1 MGSLVKSLEIQ
12 GYKTFASSTEF
23 KFADTVTA
31 IVGPNGSGKSN
42 IVDALRWVL
51 GEQSY
56 SLLRGKKTEDMIF
69 AGSEQRARAGMASAT
84 LTFSNESEWLP
95 IDFSEVAIT
104 RRAYRDGQNEYVL
117 NGQRVRL
124 KDVSELLSKS
134 GLSERTYTI
143 IGQGLVDA
151 ALSLKAEER
160 RKLFEE
166 AAGIGLYRSR
176 REESLRRLETTKRN
190 IERVQDILTELR
202 PLLRSLERQAEKA
215 REFERMKTDLRV
227 ILREWY
233 GYHWHL
239 AQKDLVLARE
249 STSGFEVSLG
259 DAKRLQGKIDTQL
272 NSVRSVISELREKL
286 KIWRRKAADLQLERE
301 KLRREIAVADERIRS
316 HQQQYENVK
325 LELLRAE
332 PELEQREL
340 LLLKANDYL
349 ERQRRELKE
358 AQNYTTN
365 AIEEL
370 QAAQALKL
378 DTENELIGVRRN
390 LSELFS
396 RNSYL
401 EATLA
406 GLTEQIDVKKNE
418 IITIGL
424 SLQEIEDDYSK
435 NKKTLEQNTLIL
447 DTIFLQKD
455 SVEEQ
460 IKRLAVERKSKEA
473 NLNELFKRHSVYEN
487 ERERLLSQMDLIEK
501 SEKALTGFARGASKV
516 MRHENLI
523 ELKERIGVLRD
534 IVEIPQELDTA
545 ITAALGDYLDVVIL
559 ETDKNIEDILLTL
572 EKEGVRGALLPL
584 NRLYLGKKKISAIAQ
599 RGVIGIASDL
609 VVCPSKIRP
618 AIELLLDGVIVVEKR
633 QIAQHIV
640 ANLREETA
648 EKNERYDNL
657 RVVTLEGEVFYLS
670 GTVLGG
676 KENRVP
682 GVKIGQQLA
691 QNQSNIKEIEQKSS
705 EIEEL
710 LRAENVSLENINAKE
725 IQLGK
730 ELEEVRQTEKDKREK
745 SNQTIFEF
753 ERSNAHIELLNKQRI
768 GMEIA
773 IRDDEKQVPEIEE
786 QITQINTLIEQ
797 EQALIQQEEEK
808 FDISHPLTKL
818 QDKVTHWKTKQAVL
832 ERGIQDTKRQIEERI
847 AISER
852 ASADFIALKNRM
864 AELES
869 SKILVQTHKKQIGEN
884 EIKISEG
891 LSKLKQV
898 IESNEQT
905 LLEKEHQQ
913 QDLIIKDSEARQ
925 TLNLAEHQYAQA
937 RITLAQRHE
946 SMETLKHRI
955 EDDFGLVSYEYTE
968 GISGPRPLPIEGMVE
983 QLPIIEELSPDIEDN
998 LRIQR
1003 AALRRLGAINPE
1015 ARSEYHEIRDRF
1027 QFLTEQIRDL
1037 QEAEKDIR
1045 EVISELDELME
1056 REFYNTFTEVAE
1068 EFGFIFTRLFGGGSA
1083 RLVLTNPDD
1092 LTETGIDIEARLPG
1106 RREQGLSLLSGGER
1120 SLAATSL
1127 VFALLKVSPTP
1138 FCVLDEV
1145 DAMLDESNTGRFR
1158 DLLNELSQNTQ
1169 FVVITHNR
1177 NTVQVADV
1185 IYGVTM
1191 GRDSSSQVI
1200 SLKMDEVME
1209 VVR

>member
-12 GYKTFASSTEF
+12 GYKTFATSTKF

-69 AGSEQRARAGMASAT
+69 AGSEQRARAGMAYAT

-160 RKLFEE
+160 RRLFEE

-176 REESLRRLETTKRN
+176 REESLRRLETTQRN
-190 IERVQDILTELR
+190 IERVKDILTELR

-215 REFERMKTDLRV
+215 REFDRMKTDLRI

-233 GYHWHL
+233 GYHWHQ
-239 AQKDLVLARE
+239 AQKDLILARE
-249 STSGFEVSLG
+249 SASRLEVSLS
-259 DAKRLQGKIDTQL
+259 DAKQEQEKLDAQL
-272 NSVRSVISELREKL
+272 SSVRGVISELREKSNSS
-286 KIWRRKAADLQLERE
+286 RRNATELQSERE

-316 HQQQYENVK
+316 HQEQYENVK

-332 PELEQREL
+332 AELEQREL
-340 LLLKANDYL
+340 LLNKANDYL
-349 ERQRRELKE
+349 ERQSGELKD
-358 AQNYTTN
+358 AQSFTTH

-370 QAAQALKL
+370 QAVQASKL
-378 DTENELIGVRRN
+378 DSENELIGVRRN

-396 RNSYL
+396 RKSYL

-406 GLTEQIDVKKNE
+406 GLIDHIKVKKNE
-418 IITIGL
+418 MITFGM
-424 SLQEIEDDYSK
+424 SLQEIEDDNSNKKKILEK
-435 NKKTLEQNTLIL
+435 NKITLNSV
-447 DTIFLQKD
+447 FSQKE

-460 IKRLAVERKSKEA
+460 IKRLAAERKTKET
-473 NLNELFKRHSVYEN
+473 NLNELVKRQSTYLN
-487 ERERLLSQMDLIEK
+487 ERERLLSQLDMIEK
-501 SEKALTGFARGASKV
+501 NEKVRTGFSRGASNV
-516 MRHENLI
+516 MGHEDLL
-523 ELKERIGVLRD
+523 ELRERIGVLRD
-534 IVEIPQELDTA
+534 ILEVPNEYESA
-545 ITAALGDYLDVVIL
+545 ISAALGDYLDVVLL
-559 ETDKNIEDILLTL
+559 ETDINIDEILHIL
-572 EKEGVRGALLPL
+572 ESEGVRGALIPL
-584 NRLYLGKKKISAIAQ
+584 NRIDIGAKKYSMMGQ
-599 RGVIGIASDL
+599 PGVIGIASDL
-609 VVCPSKIRP
+609 VVYPPQIHS
-618 AIELLLDGVIVVEKR
+618 AIELLLGRVILVENR
-633 QIAQHIV
+633 QIAQHMLV
-640 ANLREETA
+640 TLRDELA
-648 EKNERYDNL
+648 EKNEAYDDL
-657 RVVTLEGEVFYLS
+657 RVVTLGGEVFFLS
-670 GTVLGG
+670 GPVLGG
-676 KENRVP
+676 KENRLAAAR
-682 GVKIGQQLA
+682 IDQQLTTIQA
-691 QNQSNIKEIEQKSS
+691 NINKIEQKLSKV
-705 EIEEL
+705 EEE
-710 LRAENVSLENINAKE
+710 LRAENGDIEKINTKE
-725 IQLGK
+725 ILLRE
-730 ELEEVRQTEKDKREK
+730 ELEKVNQTEKDEVEK
-745 SNQTIFEF
+745 NSHTVFEF

-768 GMEIA
+768 GLETA
-773 IRDDEKQVPEIEE
+773 ILDDENHIPEIKE
-786 QITQINTLIEQ
+786 QISQINSLITQ
-797 EQALIQQEEEK
+797 ERTLIQQEEEK
-808 FDISHPLTKL
+808 FDESHPLVEL
-818 QDKVTHWKTKQAVL
+818 QDKVTSWKTKQAVL
-832 ERGIQDTKRQIEERI
+832 ERGIQDTKRQIEERVV
-847 AISER
+847 ISER
-852 ASADFIALKNRM
+852 ASSDYIALKKRLK
-864 AELES
+864 ELEV
-869 SKILVQTHKKQIGEN
+869 SKTMVQTHKVQIGEN
-884 EIKISEG
+884 EIKISEEI
-891 LSKLKQV
+891 SKLKHLL
-898 IESNEQT
+898 ETTDQT
-905 LLEKEHQQ
+905 LLDKEHQQ
-913 QDLIIKDSEARQ
+913 QELIINDSKARQ

-937 RITLAQRHE
+937 RIALAQRHE

-955 EDDFGLVSYEYTE
+955 EDDFGLVSYEYTD

-983 QLPIIEELSPDIEDN
+983 QLPIIKKLSADIEDN
-998 LRIQR
+998 LRVQR

-1015 ARSEYHEIRDRF
+1015 AQAEYHEIRDRF
-1027 QFLTEQIRDL
+1027 QFLTEQIGDL

-1045 EVISELDELME
+1045 EVISELDELMQ
-1056 REFYNTFTEVAE
+1056 REFHNTFTEVAD
-1068 EFGFIFTRLFGGGSA
+1068 EFGHIFTRLFGGGSA
-1083 RLVLTNPDD
+1083 RLVLTNPED

>member
-160 RKLFEE
+160 RRLFEE
-166 AAGIGLYRSR
+166 AAGISLYRSR
-176 REESLRRLETTKRN
+176 REESLRRLETTQRN

-202 PLLRSLERQAEKA
+202 PHLRSLERQAEKA
-215 REFERMKTDLRV
+215 REYERMKTDLRN

-239 AQKDLVLARE
+239 VQKELVLARE
-249 STSGFEVSLG
+249 SASGLEVSLS
-259 DAKRLQGKIDTQL
+259 DAKREQENIDAQL
-272 NSVRSVISELREKL
+272 SSVRDVISELREKL
-286 KIWRRKAADLQLERE
+286 NLWRRKATDSQSERE
-301 KLRREIAVADERIRS
+301 KLRREIAVTDERIRS
-316 HQQQYENVK
+316 HQEQYENVK

-332 PELEQREL
+332 AELEQREL
-340 LLLKANDYL
+340 LLNKANEYL
-349 ERQRRELKE
+349 ERQRRELKD
-358 AQNYTTN
+358 AQNYTIN

-370 QAAQALKL
+370 QTVQASKL
-378 DTENELIGVRRN
+378 DSDNELIGVRRN

-396 RNSYL
+396 RKSYL

-406 GLTEQIDVKKNE
+406 SLTKHNKVKKNE
-418 IITIGL
+418 MVTIGL

-435 NKKTLEQNTLIL
+435 NKKILEKNKILLNT
-447 DTIFLQKD
+447 FFSQKE

-460 IKRLAVERKSKEA
+460 IKHLAAERKSKEA
-473 NLNELFKRHSVYEN
+473 TLKELVNRQNASVN
-487 ERERLLSQMDLIEK
+487 ERERLLSQLELIEK
-501 SEKALTGFARGASKV
+501 REEVLTGFTRGAIKV
-516 MRHENLI
+516 MGHEDLL
-523 ELKERIGVLRD
+523 ELRERIGVLRD
-534 IVEIPQELDTA
+534 FLEVPKEYGSA

-559 ETDKNIEDILLTL
+559 ENDKNIGDILLML
-572 EKEGVRGALLPL
+572 ENEGVRGALIPL
-584 NRLYLGKKKISAIAQ
+584 NRLNLGAKKFSVMEQ

-609 VVCPSKIRP
+609 VVCSPQLRP
-618 AIELLLDGVIVVEKR
+618 AIELLLGGVILVENR
-633 QIAQHIV
+633 QIAQHMV
-640 ANLREETA
+640 ATLRDETA
-648 EKNERYDNL
+648 VKNEAYGDL
-657 RVVTLEGEVFYLS
+657 RVVTLGGDVFYLS
-670 GTVLGG
+670 GLILGG

-682 GVKIGQQLA
+682 GVRIDQQIA
-691 QNQSNIKEIEQKSS
+691 NIQSNIKKIEQNLSK
-705 EIEEL
+705 IEEVF
-710 LRAENVSLENINAKE
+710 RIENDSLEIINAKE
-725 IQLGK
+725 ILLRK
-730 ELEEVRQTEKDKREK
+730 ELEEVNQTEKDKREK
-745 SNQTIFEF
+745 NSNTVFEF
-753 ERSNAHIELLNKQRI
+753 ERSNTHIELLNKQRI
-768 GMEIA
+768 GLENA
-773 IRDDEKQVPEIEE
+773 IQDDEKQIPEIKE
-786 QITQINTLIEQ
+786 QISQINLLITQ
-797 EQALIQQEEEK
+797 ERALIQQEEEE
-808 FDISHPLTKL
+808 FDKSHPLVEL
-818 QDKVTHWKTKQAVL
+818 QDKVTRWKTKQAVL
-832 ERGIQDTKRQIEERI
+832 ERGIQDTKRQIDERI

-852 ASADFIALKNRM
+852 ASADYVALKNRM
-864 AELES
+864 KELES
-869 SKILVQTHKKQIGEN
+869 SKTLVQVHKKQIGEN
-884 EIKISEG
+884 EIKICEEI
-891 LSKLKQV
+891 SKLKQL
-898 IESNEQT
+898 IETTEHT
-905 LLEKEHQQ
+905 LLDEEHQQ
-913 QDLIIKDSEARQ
+913 QDLIIEDSEARQ
-925 TLNLAEHQYAQA
+925 ALNLAEHQYAQA

-955 EDDFGLVSYEYTE
+955 EDDFGLVSYEYTG
-968 GISGPRPLPIEGMVE
+968 GISGPRPLPIDGMVE
-983 QLPIIEELSPDIEDN
+983 QLPIIEALSPDIEDN
-998 LRIQR
+998 LRVQR
-1003 AALRRLGAINPE
+1003 ATLRRLGAINPGAQTE
-1015 ARSEYHEIRDRF
+1015 FHEIRDRV
-1027 QFLTEQIRDL
+1027 QFLTEQIGDL

-1045 EVISELDELME
+1045 EVISELDELMQ
-1056 REFYNTFTEVAE
+1056 REFQNTFTEVAD
-1068 EFGFIFTRLFGGGSA
+1068 EFGHIFTRLFGGGSA
-1083 RLVLTNPDD
+1083 RLILTNPDD

-1120 SLAATSL
+1120 SLAATSS

-1200 SLKMDEVME
+1200 SLKMEEVME